1 MVRIRNTH
9 LTPVSTNGNFSSRNW
24 TKESGVIDRP
34 SFPVSRASPFSNFV
48 HGQITVP
55 KTMQSPLRG
64 PAWQAT
70 KLDPSRSYSGRG
82 QGTGTSEGSRGVGV
96 AKGIFPSSPLHSLVP
111 VPSSRIRQC
120 KHQQETTGTESGFGF
135 AKRRTL
141 VEGNWRVL
149 LFMFCL
155 ISISREENVVF

>member
-1 MVRIRNTH
+1 MGIFRPEIGRRNPASSTGPH
-9 LTPVSTNGNFSSRNW
+9 FLCLAPV
-24 TKESGVIDRP
+24 
-34 SFPVSRASPFSNFV
+34 PFLISCTAKSHFQRQCNR
-48 HGQITVP
+48 HSAI
-55 KTMQSPLRG
+55 RG

-155 ISISREENVVF
+155 ISISREENVIF